1 MRLEITRA
9 RVNIK
14 SLMAEAAIIRKEM
27 GRTSDIV
34 TKNSLHYHRV
44 TKVRPEA
51 RLAFLALGFL
61 KGRKRSRIEIS
72 SKEIDVN
79 RLYNKICGF
88 VIGVKYVK
96 KEDLITWLADNT
108 I

>member
-1 MRLEITRA
+1 MKTEISRA
-9 RVNIK
+9 RINIK
-14 SLMAEAAIIRKEM
+14 SLAAEAEIIRKEI
-27 GRTSDIV
+27 RKSSDV
-34 TKNSLHYHRV
+34 FTKNCLHSHRV

-51 RLAFLALGFL
+51 RLALLALGFL

-72 SKEIDVN
+72 AKEIDVN

-88 VIGVKYVK
+88 VMGIRYVK
-96 KEDLITWLADNT
+96 KEELITWLADNT